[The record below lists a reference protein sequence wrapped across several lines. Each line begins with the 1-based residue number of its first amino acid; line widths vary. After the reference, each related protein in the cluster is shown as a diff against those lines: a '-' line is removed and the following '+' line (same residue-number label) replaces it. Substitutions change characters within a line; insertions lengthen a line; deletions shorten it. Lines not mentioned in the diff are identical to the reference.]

1 MDLNTTT
8 ALIAAAATII
18 VALIELRAGRDRTRA
33 KQDREQAEAR
43 AQRRE
48 QESRLSM
55 DLMLS
60 TSEMTDVLCIALQG
74 GTVNGNVEEAR
85 KKGKDAREAYR
96 AFLRNQAAHQ
106 VAKI

>member
-1 MDLNTTT
+1 MDPTITT
-8 ALIAAAATII
+8 ALISAIATVV
-18 VALIELRAGRDRTRA
+18 VALIEIRAA
-33 KQDREQAEAR
+33 QDRKRTEAR
-43 AQRRE
+43 AARRE
-48 QESRLSM
+48 EESRLSM
-55 DLMLS
+55 DLMLT

-74 GTVNGNVEEAR
+74 GQINGNVEEAR

>member
-1 MDLNTTT
+1 MKESRRRFLS
-8 ALIAAAATII
+8 
-18 VALIELRAGRDRTRA
+18 RDRKRT
-33 KQDREQAEAR
+33 EAR
-43 AQRRE
+43 AERRE
-48 QESRLSM
+48 EESRLSM

-74 GTVNGNVEEAR
+74 GQINGNVEEAR
-85 KKGKDAREAYR
+85 RKGKDAREAYR

>member
-1 MDLNTTT
+1 MSGVVS
-8 ALIAAAATII
+8 ALIAALASI
-18 VALIELRAGRDRTRA
+18 VVAVIELRASRDR
-33 KQDREQAEAR
+33 KQTEAR
-43 AQRRE
+43 AERRE
-48 QESRLSM
+48 EESRLSM

-74 GTVNGNVEEAR
+74 GQINGNVEEAR
-85 KKGKDAREAYR
+85 RKGKDAREAYR

>member
-1 MDLNTTT
+1 MNQTVGA
-8 ALIAAAATII
+8 ALIAALASI
-18 VALIELRAGRDRTRA
+18 VVAVIELRASRDRKRS
-33 KQDREQAEAR
+33 EAR
-43 AQRRE
+43 ADRRE
-48 QESRLSM
+48 EESRLSM
-55 DLMLS
+55 DLMLA

-85 KKGKDAREAYR
+85 KNGKDAREAYR

>member
-1 MDLNTTT
+1 MNPTLGAALIT
-8 ALIAAAATII
+8 ALASVV
-18 VALIELRAGRDRTRA
+18 VAVIELRASRDRKRT
-33 KQDREQAEAR
+33 EAR
-43 AQRRE
+43 ADRRE
-48 QESRLSM
+48 EESRLSM
-55 DLMLS
+55 DLMLA

>member
-1 MDLNTTT
+1 MNQTVAA
-8 ALIAAAATII
+8 ALIAALASI
-18 VALIELRAGRDRTRA
+18 VVAVIELRASRDR
-33 KQDREQAEAR
+33 KQTEAR
-43 AQRRE
+43 AERRE

-55 DLMLS
+55 DLMLA

-74 GTVNGNVEEAR
+74 GQINGNVEEAR
-85 KKGKDAREAYR
+85 RKGKDAREAYR

>member
-1 MDLNTTT
+1 MNPNVGA
-8 ALIAAAATII
+8 ALIAALASI
-18 VALIELRAGRDRTRA
+18 VVAVIELRASRDRKRS
-33 KQDREQAEAR
+33 EAR
-43 AQRRE
+43 AERRE

-74 GTVNGNVEEAR
+74 GTINGNVEEAR

-106 VAKI
+106 VAKL

>member
-1 MDLNTTT
+1 MNPTVAA
-8 ALIAAAATII
+8 ALIAALASI
-18 VALIELRAGRDRTRA
+18 VVAVIELRASRDRKRS
-33 KQDREQAEAR
+33 EAR
-43 AQRRE
+43 AERRE

>member
-1 MDLNTTT
+1 MDPNTTT
-8 ALIAAAATII
+8 AMIAAAATII

-48 QESRLSM
+48 TESRLSM
-55 DLMLS
+55 DLMLA
-60 TSEMTDVLCIALQG
+60 TSEMTDVLCLALQG
-74 GTVNGNVEEAR
+74 GQINGNVEKAR
-85 KKGKDAREAYR
+85 QKGEDAREAYR

-106 VAKI
+106 VAKL

>member
-1 MDLNTTT
+1 MSGVVS
-8 ALIAAAATII
+8 ALIAALASI
-18 VALIELRAGRDRTRA
+18 VVAVIELRASRDRKRT
-33 KQDREQAEAR
+33 EAR
-43 AQRRE
+43 AERRE
-48 QESRLSM
+48 EESRLSM

-74 GTVNGNVEEAR
+74 GQINGNVEEAR
-85 KKGKDAREAYR
+85 RKGKDAREAYR